1 MFPDVLKL
9 LRIFDKAVV
18 PSTHCIQLESN
29 PTKQCVP
36 HNLTCAI
43 WVLRRKL
50 RHLPRILELNV
61 HVALSEQISADTNV
75 GVVARSL
82 ANRWL
87 KHAQT
92 HWNHTTYDLIKTTV
106 STLKRKVSRPRTIF
120 CKLLDPNG
128 STCVLNV
135 HPLHLPWW
143 KVHQT
148 CNSQKDLNR
157 EGERERERCLKKT
170 PSQATS
176 ARIQKTVFI

>member
-1 MFPDVLKL
+1 
-9 LRIFDKAVV
+9 
-18 PSTHCIQLESN
+18 
-29 PTKQCVP
+29 
-36 HNLTCAI
+36 
-43 WVLRRKL
+43 
-50 RHLPRILELNV
+50 LNV
-61 HVALSEQISADTNV
+61 HFALSEQISADTNV
-75 GVVARSL
+75 GVFARSF

-106 STLKRKVSRPRTIF
+106 STNFKKKSVSP
-120 CKLLDPNG
+120 KNDLLQIVGPQWEYL
-128 STCVLNV
+128 CFKHV

-157 EGERERERCLKKT
+157 EGEGERERERCKKKS